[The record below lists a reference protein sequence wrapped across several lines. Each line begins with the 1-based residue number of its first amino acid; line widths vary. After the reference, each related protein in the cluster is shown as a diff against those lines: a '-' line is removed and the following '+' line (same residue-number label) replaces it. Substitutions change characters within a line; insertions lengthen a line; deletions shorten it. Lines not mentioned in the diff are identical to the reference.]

1 MTFELLHNLFSPQKV
16 ANFVGRN
23 TLLSSN
29 LIQFLGAAHSCGGGV
44 QTFDQQIFFDDDTFS
59 NKSGEEFVHLVYSSN
74 C

>member
-1 MTFELLHNLFSPQKV
+1 MGLNPGYLLKSF
-16 ANFVGRN
+16 
-23 TLLSSN
+23 LLY
-29 LIQFLGAAHSCGGGV
+29 LGYITLGAAHSCGGGV